1 VYEFEFDH
9 EEFVLEVSGTWTG
22 GAVGLD
28 AVMIDDSGVTTSTV
42 ATNDIRVGRIMERE
56 TINGSAGQWIRI
68 GVFSTAAF

>member
-1 VYEFEFDH
+1 
-9 EEFVLEVSGTWTG
+9 
-22 GAVGLD
+22 
-28 AVMIDDSGVTTSTV
+28 MIDDSGVTTSTV

>member
-1 VYEFEFDH
+1 
-9 EEFVLEVSGTWTG
+9 
-22 GAVGLD
+22 
-28 AVMIDDSGVTTSTV
+28 V